1 VSTADPGVHST
12 SKPPVDEEPRGL
24 HRHIE
29 AQVDRT
35 PDAVAVVCGDES
47 LTYAELDRRANR
59 VAHHLRS
66 LGVTA
71 DETVGVLME
80 RSLELVV
87 ALLGVL
93 KAGGAYVPIDPA
105 YPRERITALV
115 RDSGARAV
123 LTQER
128 FADRAAAGDAVVV
141 ALDGAGASRLEASS
155 TRPAPVLA
163 PDNLAY
169 VIYTSG
175 STGQPKGAMNT
186 HGAIVNRLVWM
197 QRQYGLTAS
206 DRVLQKTP
214 FTFDVS
220 VWEFFWPLM
229 AGARL
234 VVARPGGHQEGDYL
248 VRLIAHEGITTVH
261 FVPSM
266 LQRFLEEPGVGACR
280 SLVRVICSGEA
291 LSFDLQERF
300 FTRLGAELH
309 NLYGPTEAA
318 VDVTYWACR
327 RDGERGP
334 VPIGHAIDNVRMHVL
349 DHAFEPAPAG
359 VAGELYI
366 AGVGLARGY
375 LGRPDLTAERFI
387 PDPTSGARGAR
398 LYRTGDRAR
407 QRPDG
412 ALEYLGRTDHQ
423 IKLRGFRIEL
433 GEIEAVLGA
442 HPGLREAVVNVAG
455 EDDERRLVAHF
466 VPTADAS
473 VWAADLRAYLLER
486 VPDYMVPAEFI
497 TMERLPLTSSGKVD
511 RRALPTASP
520 VEGEA
525 AAPFVAPR
533 TPVEASLAAIWA
545 EVLKRPA
552 VGIHDNFFE
561 LGGHSLLMTRVVS
574 RIRDSFQVELTMRAF
589 FQSPTVALLAA
600 AVMQAQ
606 AERSE
611 TRPMHELLDE
621 IEALSDDELKEM
633 LGRS

>member
-1 VSTADPGVHST
+1 
-12 SKPPVDEEPRGL
+12 
-24 HRHIE
+24 
-29 AQVDRT
+29 
-35 PDAVAVVCGDES
+35 
-47 LTYAELDRRANR
+47 
-59 VAHHLRS
+59 
-66 LGVTA
+66 
-71 DETVGVLME
+71 
-80 RSLELVV
+80 
-87 ALLGVL
+87 
-93 KAGGAYVPIDPA
+93 
-105 YPRERITALV
+105 
-115 RDSGARAV
+115 V

-128 FADRAAAGDAVVV
+128 FVDRAATGGTAVV
-141 ALDGAGASRLEASS
+141 ALDGASPSLDASS
-155 TRPAPVLA
+155 ARPAVDTA

-186 HGAIVNRLVWM
+186 HRAIVNRLVWM

-229 AGARL
+229 TGARL
-234 VVARPGGHQEGDYL
+234 VMARPGGHQEGDYL
-248 VRLIAHEGITTVH
+248 IRLIADQGITTVH

-266 LQRFLEEPGVGACR
+266 LQRFLEEPGVGRCR
-280 SLVRVICSGEA
+280 SLVRVICSGEE

-300 FTRLGAELH
+300 FERLGAELH

-327 RDGERGP
+327 RDGARGP
-334 VPIGHAIDNVRMHVL
+334 VPIGHAIENIRMHVL
-349 DHAFEPAPAG
+349 DDALEPAPAG

-387 PDPTSGARGAR
+387 PDPTRGERGAR

-407 QRPDG
+407 RRSDG

-433 GEIEAVLGA
+433 GEIEAVLRA
-442 HPGLREAVVNVAG
+442 HAGLREAVVSVVG

-466 VPTADAS
+466 VPTVDAS

-486 VPDYMVPAEFI
+486 LPDYMVPAEFI

-511 RRALPTASP
+511 RRALPLATAAES
-520 VEGEA
+520 ETA
-525 AAPFVAPR
+525 TPFVAPR

-574 RIRDSFQVELTMRAF
+574 RIRDTFQVELAMRAF

-600 AVMQAQ
+600 AVTQAQ
-606 AERSE
+606 GERPD
-611 TRPMHELLDE
+611 TRPLHELLDE

-633 LGRS
+633 LGSHDIESRTGTHE